1 MDGTNIGV
9 KDENGIY
16 LPSTPPEL
24 KAAVRGVLESTK
36 TKLVEDISID
46 SLLHR
51 GFRTIHGIIRAI
63 EIDVGTGAP
72 SRETI
77 MNLKDVMA
85 MLKDLKKEEREFLE
99 SLSDEDLVRLN
110 KDANSK

>member
-1 MDGTNIGV
+1 MRKIVDGTNVGV

-16 LPSTPPEL
+16 LPSTSIK
-24 KAAVRGVLESTK
+24 KAPISE
-36 TKLVEDISID
+36 VEDISID

-63 EIDVGTGAP
+63 EVDVSTGAP

-85 MLKDLKKEEREFLE
+85 MLKELKKEEREFLE
-99 SLSDEDLVRLN
+99 SLSDEDLVKLN